1 MNQRE
6 ARKKQR
12 LQELYSDHDLK
23 ALGLKDLVAISDQD
37 RSKLSVE
44 NLKALEIQEDAQKEL
59 LESLKK
65 ERQDLVS
72 EFDGETDLKR
82 KVLITGIK

>member
-1 MNQRE
+1 M
-6 ARKKQR
+6 
-12 LQELYSDHDLK
+12 
-23 ALGLKDLVAISDQD
+23 AISDQD

-44 NLKALEIQEDAQKEL
+44 NLKALETQEAAQQEL
-59 LESLKK
+59 LASLKK
-65 ERQDLVS
+65 ERQDLVA